1 MPRQKKGEVA
11 INHDYCKRCN
21 ICPQF
26 CPTKNLEIVGGKL
39 VSYDRCI
46 ACFNCE
52 RYCPDLAIEVVKI
65 YYVETTPAG

>member
-1 MPRQKKGEVA
+1 MARQRKGEVA
-11 INHDYCKRCN
+11 INHNYCKRCN

-46 ACFNCE
+46 ACFACE

-65 YYVETTPAG
+65 YHVETTPAG

>member
-1 MPRQKKGEVA
+1 MSRQKKGEVA

-26 CPTKNLEIVGGKL
+26 CPTKNLEIVKGKL

-65 YYVETTPAG
+65 YHVETTPAG

>member
-1 MPRQKKGEVA
+1 MARQKKGEVA
-11 INHDYCKRCN
+11 INHNYCKRCN

-26 CPTKNLEIVGGKL
+26 CPTKNLEIKGGKL
-39 VSYDRCI
+39 MSYDRCI

-65 YYVETTPAG
+65 YHVETTPAG